1 MSMTTG
7 DFTHVY
13 QQDEYED
20 CFDAVATVFFIDTAP
35 NLLVYIETVKR
46 CLRKGGWWINVGP
59 LLWHFGEKEKEKEEE
74 NGIDQDS
81 EDAEHKVDTANSKK
95 QAKIGSSGGSVQLT
109 DEEVVKIV
117 EMAGFEI
124 ELHETDVLSTGYVQ
138 NARSMLTSTY
148 RPSHWVARKL

>member
-7 DFTHVY
+7 DFTNVY
-13 QQDEYED
+13 QQEEYED
-20 CFDAVATVFFIDTAP
+20 SFDAVATVFFIDTAP
-35 NLLVYIETVKR
+35 NLLVYVETVKR

-59 LLWHFGEKEKEKEEE
+59 LLWHFGEKEKEEEDGDHE
-74 NGIDQDS
+74 GDDDEQ
-81 EDAEHKVDTANSKK
+81 KMKTATSKK
-95 QAKIGSSGGSVQLT
+95 QTKIGSSGGSVQLT